1 MSLHRF
7 LAYLVMGCW
16 IAVTAVVVGTALQWF
31 AARGTSQV
39 KMQRSRDAQR
49 EANGDPAATLQRY
62 PLDTAEDREAAAR
75 AQRTHE
81 LLVLKA
87 ETANQEMS
95 DAIQM
100 EQVEQR
106 QFWVEF
112 GVWGG
117 LTLLGS
123 ALLAEKERPTQAQ

>member
-7 LAYLVMGCW
+7 LAYIVLGCW

-31 AARGTSQV
+31 NARATSQV
-39 KMQRSRDAQR
+39 KIQSSRDAQK
-49 EANGDPAATLQRY
+49 EANADPGANFQRY
-62 PLDTAEDREAAAR
+62 PLDTMDDREAAAR
-75 AQRTHE
+75 AQRNHE
-81 LLVLKA
+81 RLLLKA

-95 DAIQM
+95 DAIAM
-100 EQVEQR
+100 EQMEQR

-112 GVWGG
+112 AVWGG

-123 ALLAEKERPTQAQ
+123 ALLAERRAAEEAR

>member
-7 LAYLVMGCW
+7 LAYIVLACW

-31 AARGTSQV
+31 TARGTSQV
-39 KMQRSRDAQR
+39 KIQRSRDAQK
-49 EANGDPAATLQRY
+49 EANADPGANFQRY
-62 PLDTAEDREAAAR
+62 PLDTADDRETAAR
-75 AQRTHE
+75 AQRNHE
-81 LLVLKA
+81 RLLLRA
-87 ETANQEMS
+87 ETANEEMS

-100 EQVEQR
+100 EQIEQR

-112 GVWGG
+112 AAWGS

-123 ALLAEKERPTQAQ
+123 ALLAERRSAEETR